1 MMAMSRRRVQPATWR
16 HACVLALALACAPTL
31 QAAQFAM
38 QVRSDGVPLADAVV
52 SLHPDTPVALP
63 AATAEI
69 DQVDATF
76 VPAVLPITVGTKVSF
91 PNSDNTLH
99 QVYSFSPTRRFEL
112 PLYSG
117 RTAQPVLFD
126 KAGVVAIGCN
136 IHDWMLAHIVV
147 LDTPYFARTGA
158 DGSVRIT
165 APAGRYRLEVWHP
178 RGEPQPAPQTVELS
192 GDATLQREVDIP
204 LAPPPPERP
213 GNERLRALQE
223 KFRSLGRGS

>member
-1 MMAMSRRRVQPATWR
+1 MMAMSRMHAQPAMWR
-16 HACVLALALACAPTL
+16 RSCTAALVLLLASSAH
-31 QAAQFAM
+31 AAQVLVHVRGDGAM
-38 QVRSDGVPLADAVV
+38 LGDAVV
-52 SLHPDTPVALP
+52 SLHPDVPPALP
-63 AATAEI
+63 PATAEI

-76 VPAVLPITVGTKVSF
+76 VPAVLAVTVGTKVSF

-117 RTAQPVLFD
+117 RTAEPVLFD
-126 KAGVVAIGCN
+126 KPGVVAIGCN
-136 IHDWMLAHIVV
+136 IHDWMVAHIVV
-147 LDTPYFARTGA
+147 LDTPYFARTAA
-158 DGSVRIT
+158 DGTARID
-165 APAGRYRLEVWHP
+165 APAGRYRLEVWHA
-178 RGEPQPAPQTVELS
+178 RGDPQPEAQAVELS
-192 GDATLQREVDIP
+192 GSAALERNIDIH